1 MPHPDTDRVL
11 VVIAIGNPAYRA
23 YCLESVARRHPVAL
37 IDAAAPTWQLEHLRD
52 HEVADPHDLDALR
65 AAVAR
70 LAARHEIA
78 GVLTWDEYCLVPAAT
93 VAADLHLPGP
103 GAATAAACRDKSAA
117 RAVWAADGVPSALSI
132 HTASLTEATAA
143 ARRIGFPVVLKPTS
157 HAGSIGVVKAETAEE
172 LAAAFAYA
180 DQAAQDGG
188 VLVEEYLP
196 GPEISVECVTVHG
209 ITTPVAVTHKQLG
222 PEPRFDEIGHTVTA
236 EDPLLD
242 RVGPVAAA
250 ALAALG
256 VTRGISHVE
265 MRLTPTGPRLI
276 EANGRLGGDLI
287 GHLVNLATG
296 IDLPAVAADLALGRP
311 VDLTPTRRAT
321 AGVRFI
327 SPHSSGTVHHA
338 QARPELGTPAWLE
351 RLRWERG
358 PGQQILL
365 PADGG
370 TLHTSRLAHLVATGT
385 TTAEVDERLNHA
397 AALLDIRLS
406 PTG

>member
-1 MPHPDTDRVL
+1 MPRPDTDRVL
-11 VVIAIGNPAYRA
+11 IVIAIGNPAYRA

-37 IDAAAPTWQLEHLRD
+37 IDAAAPTWQLPHLRD
-52 HEVADPHDLDALR
+52 HEVADPQDLDALC

-93 VAADLHLPGP
+93 IAADLRLPGP
-103 GAATAAACRDKSAA
+103 GAATAAACRDKSAG
-117 RAVWAADGVPSALSI
+117 RAVWASDGVPSALSI
-132 HTASLTEATAA
+132 HAASLAEATAA

-157 HAGSIGVVKAETAEE
+157 HAGSIGVVKAETVEE

-180 DQAAQDGG
+180 DQAAQGDG

-209 ITTPVAVTHKQLG
+209 ITTPVAVTRKRLG

-236 EDPLLD
+236 DDPLLD
-242 RVGPVAAA
+242 EVGPVAA

-296 IDLPAVAADLALGRP
+296 LDLPAVAADLALGRP
-311 VDLTPTRRAT
+311 VDLTPTRRAA
-321 AGVRFI
+321 AGVRFV
-327 SPHSSGTVHHA
+327 SPDSSGTVHRA
-338 QARPELGTPAWLE
+338 QARPELGSPAWLE
-351 RLRWERG
+351 RLVWEREA
-358 PGQQILL
+358 GQQILL
-365 PADGG
+365 PSDGG
-370 TLHTSRLAHLVATGT
+370 TLHTARLAHLVATGT
-385 TTAEVDERLNHA
+385 TAAEVNERLDHA